1 ITELYV
7 ALASELFYV
16 FINALILNLT
26 HIIYTLANKLLGI
39 MKKNIILLV
48 AIFLVSVHN
57 IQAEGDWGSTG
68 HRVVGEIAD
77 QYLKGKTKRQIKRLL
92 KSKSLA
98 FVSTFADEIKSD
110 RRYNEFYT
118 WHYIN
123 MPLESDYENS
133 KKNPAGDL
141 VTGIEYCKTV
151 IKDKNSSDDDK
162 AFYLKLLIHLIGD
175 LHQPMHIGLEEDK
188 GGNDFKLQWF
198 YKDSN
203 LHRVWDSEMIESYG
217 MGYNEL
223 AENADVL
230 SKQQVKAI
238 QEGSIVDWVNETH
251 ILTRKVYE
259 SAEQDENLRYRYSYL
274 FFDTVR
280 SQLQISGIRLAK
292 VLNDLF

>member
-1 ITELYV
+1 MKK
-7 ALASELFYV
+7 
-16 FINALILNLT
+16 
-26 HIIYTLANKLLGI
+26 HIILFFT
-39 MKKNIILLV
+39 
-48 AIFLVSVHN
+48 IFFVGFHN
-57 IQAEGDWGSTG
+57 VQAEGDWGSTG

-77 QYLKGKTKRQIKRLL
+77 QYLKGKTKRQLKRLL

-98 FVSTFADEIKSD
+98 FVSTYADEIKSD

-141 VTGIEYCKTV
+141 VTGIEYCKKIIT
-151 IKDKNSSDDDK
+151 DKNSSDEDK

-198 YKDSN
+198 YEDSN
-203 LHRVWDSEMIESYG
+203 LHRVWDSEMINQYG
-217 MGYNEL
+217 MGYIEL

-230 SKQQVKAI
+230 SKAQVKAI
-238 QEGSIVDWVNETH
+238 QQGTLIDWVNETH
-251 ILTRKVYE
+251 EITKKVYA
-259 SAEQDENLRYRYSYL
+259 SAEPDENLRYRYSYL
-274 FFDTVR
+274 HFETVR

>member
-1 ITELYV
+1 M
-7 ALASELFYV
+7 
-16 FINALILNLT
+16 
-26 HIIYTLANKLLGI
+26 NK
-39 MKKNIILLV
+39 KIILLV
-48 AIFLVSVHN
+48 TIFLFNLHN
-57 IQAEGDWGSTG
+57 IHAEDDWSSTG

-92 KSKSLA
+92 KNKSLA

-123 MPLESDYENS
+123 MPLESNYEDS
-133 KKNPAGDL
+133 EKNPNGDL
-141 VTGIEYCKTV
+141 VTGIKYCKKI

-175 LHQPMHIGLEEDK
+175 LHQPMHIGLVEDK

-198 YKDSN
+198 YEDTN
-203 LHRVWDSEMIESYG
+203 LHSVWDRKMIDSFG
-217 MGYNEL
+217 MSYNEL

-230 SKQQVKAI
+230 SKVQIKAI
-238 QEGSIVDWVNETH
+238 QQGSVIDWVNETH
-251 ILTRKVYE
+251 KITKKVYASVE
-259 SAEQDENLRYRYSYL
+259 PDENLRYRYSYL
-274 FFDTVR
+274 HFDTVR
-280 SQLQISGIRLAK
+280 SQLQIAGIRLAK